1 MRRHVAVALC
11 AAGLS
16 GLVAVAGV
24 ASTTDPGGQPA
35 AAAFRLA
42 DGSAGC
48 NFRSSGEIAC
58 RAEGEA
64 AAAVLEPDGG
74 SRASTDEIVSWDDAT
89 PVLLA
94 SESWWN
100 GDVSCSVAAGT
111 IHCSAGDGAI
121 AAGAGGV
128 GGIR

>member
-1 MRRHVAVALC
+1 VAIAAALVF
-11 AAGLS
+11 

-24 ASTTDPGGQPA
+24 AGTSDPGGEPA
-35 AAAFRLA
+35 AAAFRLS

-64 AAAVLEPDGG
+64 AAAVLAPDGS
-74 SRASTDEIVSWDDAT
+74 SRASVDEVVSWDDAT

-100 GDVSCSVAAGT
+100 GTVRCSVVADT
-111 IHCSAGDGAI
+111 IHCSAGDGGI